1 MPRMTHATV
10 FALVALLITQ
20 LFAFSVLAPRASASP
35 ATITPIPPGTILPI
49 RLNHGFSDRSHP
61 GSAISGRV
69 MQSVPLP
76 NAETI
81 PAGATVSGTITAIQP
96 AARGASPVVSFTF
109 NQLEI
114 HHQKFPISVD
124 LRALA
129 SSMQIS
135 LAQIPEVSSGFGT
148 PITWADTVQIG
159 GDYVYGAG
167 GEVTD
172 QHDQKVGK
180 ALLDGG
186 VLVHVKAQPGTPCR
200 EELGDSDRLQALW
213 VFSAG
218 ACGVYGLQGVSIAHA
233 GRTDSLG
240 VVTLTAASR
249 QVRVGSGA
257 GMLLRT
263 IN

>member
-1 MPRMTHATV
+1 MPCKTHATP
-10 FALVALLITQ
+10 FALIALLSAQ
-20 LFAFSVLAPRASASP
+20 LIASSVLSPRATASP
-35 ATITPIPPGTILPI
+35 ATSAIPPGTILPI
-49 RLNHGFSDRSHP
+49 RLNHGFSDKSHP

-81 PAGATVSGTITAIQP
+81 PAGATISGTITAIQP
-96 AARGASPVVSFTF
+96 AASGASPTVSFTF
-109 NQLEI
+109 TELGM
-114 HHQKFPISVD
+114 HHQRFPISVD

-148 PITWADTVQIG
+148 PSTWADTVQIG

-172 QHDQKVGK
+172 PYNQKVGK
-180 ALLDGG
+180 ALLEGG
-186 VLVHVKAQPGTPCR
+186 VLVHLKAQPDTPCR
-200 EELGDSDRLQALW
+200 GELGDSDRLQALW
-213 VFSAG
+213 VFSAD
-218 ACGVYGLQGVSIAHA
+218 ACGVYGLQGVKIAHA
-233 GRTDSLG
+233 GRTDPVG
-240 VVTLTAASR
+240 VVTLTSASG
-249 QVRVGSGA
+249 QVKVGSGS

>member
-1 MPRMTHATV
+1 MPRQIRATV
-10 FALVALLITQ
+10 FAPIALLITQ
-20 LFAFSVLAPRASASP
+20 LFASSVLSPRAAASR
-35 ATITPIPPGTILPI
+35 ATTPIPPGTILPI

-61 GSAISGRV
+61 GSAISGRL

-81 PAGATVSGTITAIQP
+81 PAGATISGTITAIQP
-96 AARGASPVVSFTF
+96 AAGGASPTVSFTF

-148 PITWADTVQIG
+148 PTTWADTVQIG

-172 QHDQKVGK
+172 QHNEKIGK
-180 ALLDGG
+180 ALLEGG

-200 EELGDSDRLQALW
+200 GELGDSDRLQALW
-213 VFSAG
+213 VFSAD
-218 ACGVYGLQGVSIAHA
+218 ACGVYGLQGVRIAHA
-233 GRTDSLG
+233 GRSDPVG
-240 VVTLTAASR
+240 VVTLTAASG
-249 QVRVGSGA
+249 QVKVGSGS

>member
-1 MPRMTHATV
+1 MPRQTHATF
-10 FALVALLITQ
+10 FAPIALLITQ
-20 LFAFSVLAPRASASP
+20 LFAFSVLSPRAAASR
-35 ATITPIPPGTILPI
+35 ATTPIPPGTILPI

-69 MQSVPLP
+69 VQSVPLP

-81 PAGATVSGTITAIQP
+81 PAGATISGTITAIQP
-96 AARGASPVVSFTF
+96 AARGASPTVSFTF
-109 NQLEI
+109 NQLEM

-148 PITWADTVQIG
+148 PTTWADTVQIG

-172 QHDQKVGK
+172 QHNEKIGK
-180 ALLDGG
+180 ALLEGG

-200 EELGDSDRLQALW
+200 GELGDSDRPQALW
-213 VFSAG
+213 VFSAD
-218 ACGVYGLQGVSIAHA
+218 ACGVYGLQGVRIAHA
-233 GRTDSLG
+233 GRSDPVG
-240 VVTLTAASR
+240 VVTLTAESG
-249 QVRVGSGA
+249 QVKVGSGS